1 MLMLKDSKLDVL
13 FESLMTRYRLG
24 SFLVGDQIR
33 FLDSIEKSEI
43 FKNLPVTEK
52 EILQDIIN
60 QQRNGDAIV
69 KIVSINQT
77 PFIQGSPE
85 AIPMSFDIGLDGGG
99 GRYLT
104 VLTLP
109 GPMIKEIERINNDG
123 INLPDTIPANRKFT
137 YSNEPDVHEVVDTED
152 EEDEDVKAVPTKQ
165 PVHKMPV
172 KDNKLGN
179 EKAPTEI
186 DPKKAIKSKMELRG
200 KVDTKAKA

>member
-77 PFIQGSPE
+77 PFVQGSPE

-152 EEDEDVKAVPTKQ
+152 EEGEDVKAVPTKQ

-186 DPKKAIKSKMELRG
+186 DPKRLSNLRWSLE
-200 KVDTKAKA
+200 AK

>member
-1 MLMLKDSKLDVL
+1 MLKDSKLDVL

-85 AIPMSFDIGLDGGG
+85 AIPMSFDIGLDGG
-99 GRYLT
+99 
-104 VLTLP
+104 
-109 GPMIKEIERINNDG
+109 E
-123 INLPDTIPANRKFT
+123 
-137 YSNEPDVHEVVDTED
+137 
-152 EEDEDVKAVPTKQ
+152 AV
-165 PVHKMPV
+165 
-172 KDNKLGN
+172 
-179 EKAPTEI
+179 I
-186 DPKKAIKSKMELRG
+186 
-200 KVDTKAKA
+200 

>member
-77 PFIQGSPE
+77 PFVQGSPE

-152 EEDEDVKAVPTKQ
+152 EEGEDVKAVPTKQ

-172 KDNKLGN
+172 N

>member
-60 QQRNGDAIV
+60 QQRNGDATV

-152 EEDEDVKAVPTKQ
+152 EEGEDVKAVPTKQ

>member
-77 PFIQGSPE
+77 PFVQGSPE

-152 EEDEDVKAVPTKQ
+152 EEGEDVKAVPT
-165 PVHKMPV
+165 
-172 KDNKLGN
+172 NSLF
-179 EKAPTEI
+179 
-186 DPKKAIKSKMELRG
+186 IKCLSKIIN
-200 KVDTKAKA
+200 

>member
-152 EEDEDVKAVPTKQ
+152 EEGEDVKAVPTKQ

-179 EKAPTEI
+179 EKEDIICCYQP
-186 DPKKAIKSKMELRG
+186 
-200 KVDTKAKA
+200 

>member
-152 EEDEDVKAVPTKQ
+152 EEGEDVKAVPTKQ

-179 EKAPTEI
+179 EKLQ
-186 DPKKAIKSKMELRG
+186 LRLIL
-200 KVDTKAKA
+200 KRLSNLRWSLEAK

>member
-1 MLMLKDSKLDVL
+1 MLKDSKLDVL

-52 EILQDIIN
+52 EILQDIVN

-104 VLTLP
+104 ILTLP

-152 EEDEDVKAVPTKQ
+152 EEGEDVKAVPTKQ
-165 PVHKMPV
+165 PVRKMPV

-186 DPKKAIKSKMELRG
+186 DPKRLSNLRWSLE
-200 KVDTKAKA
+200 AK